1 MSDFILHQYTS
12 RAYTAAE
19 SIDLGNERH
28 TLPDLDV
35 EMKYHTGVKHI
46 QISNPSQA
54 QFEHFVKYY
63 ADQYETIY
71 FFHGRRIRDLSS
83 LSELKNVRCLLFYS
97 CGAKELWDMQ
107 NNHALQG
114 LFISDSKRLIYDL
127 QPLTKAPALEETIL
141 LSSMFAKYV
150 VRSVE
155 PLTACPLL
163 KRAALVFNTENHD
176 FDPLAFQHLE
186 AIDYQVDRKRN

>member
-19 SIDLGNERH
+19 SIDLGTERH
-28 TLPDLDV
+28 MLLDLDE
-35 EMKYHTGVKHI
+35 EMKYHTGVKHL

-54 QFEHFVKYY
+54 QFEHFVMNY

-71 FFHGRRIRDLSS
+71 FFHGRRIRDLSA

-107 NNHALQG
+107 NNRTLQG
-114 LFISDSKRLIYDL
+114 IFISDSKRLIYDL
-127 QPLTKAPALEETIL
+127 QPLTKAPALEKVIL
-141 LSSMFAKYV
+141 LSSMFAKYT

-155 PLTACPLL
+155 PLTECPHL
-163 KRAALVFNTENHD
+163 KRAAMVFNTENHD

-186 AIDYQVDRKRN
+186 AVDYQVDRKRN